1 MKATTQTTAAA
12 RNDAQRA
19 DLSGLRGN
27 INVKAHRL
35 EDNLLYEY
43 VAIIP
48 VGGHGRTHSEPVTL
62 RIYSRTGAK
71 VTACVW
77 VSSGERYG
85 AGSGYASGY
94 GYHKASAAAGS
105 AIESAGIRLSKRI
118 DGVGDD
124 AIRQAVEAIATAITG
139 KRRVIIHVAHG

>member
-1 MKATTQTTAAA
+1 MKTTTQTTAAA

-19 DLSGLRGN
+19 NLSGLREKLNG
-27 INVKAHRL
+27 KAHRL

-48 VGGHGRTHSEPVTL
+48 EAVHGRTHSEPVTL
-62 RIYSRTGAK
+62 RIYSKTGARF
-71 VTACVW
+71 TACLW
-77 VSSGERYG
+77 VSSGDRCG

-105 AIESAGIRLSKRI
+105 AIEAAGIKLSKRI
-118 DGVGDD
+118 DGVGDE
-124 AIRQAVEAIATAITG
+124 AIRQAVEAIAKAITG
-139 KRRVIIHVAHG
+139 KRRVLIHVAHG